1 MSLADFHG
9 KKVILY
15 FYPKD
20 ETSGCTKEACAFR
33 DGYSRYTNAGLVV
46 LGCSVDSAD
55 AHKDFIRKN
64 GLPFPLLLDPD
75 KKIATAY
82 GAANGI
88 PILGLDRRI
97 TYVIDENGKI
107 IKVYPERRSVHPC
120 DRNPERPGRRRTPPP
135 RTASQPGGS
144 DRELIEV
151 HCTSR
156 GEYPRLTASITAAAA
171 SVSAFD
177 SRRIISASRSI
188 CAATF
193 SASSMPSAIPPAS
206 NIASINGFAVVVRLG
221 ESLAHGAPPELAR
234 LDSIEIDRRRDAL
247 AKNREQR
254 SIARVRREILV
265 DALRLDEIIHLAVDA
280 INAERTRCRLEH
292 NEFSPPAA

>member
-1 MSLADFHG
+1 MKMLSMGLIAIAVIVLAAAIRPRVARAAMLKEGEIAPPFTTQMVTGGQVTPMSLADFRG

-33 DGYSRYTNAGLVV
+33 DGYARYTNAGLVV

-64 GLPFPLLLDPD
+64 NLPFPLLLDPD

-107 IKVYPERRSVHPC
+107 IKVYPSVDPSTHAIEILN
-120 DRNPERPGRRRTPPP
+120 DLGAADATP
-135 RTASQPGGS
+135 
-144 DRELIEV
+144 
-151 HCTSR
+151 
-156 GEYPRLTASITAAAA
+156 AA
-171 SVSAFD
+171 S
-177 SRRIISASRSI
+177 
-188 CAATF
+188 AT
-193 SASSMPSAIPPAS
+193 
-206 NIASINGFAVVVRLG
+206 
-221 ESLAHGAPPELAR
+221 
-234 LDSIEIDRRRDAL
+234 
-247 AKNREQR
+247 
-254 SIARVRREILV
+254 
-265 DALRLDEIIHLAVDA
+265 
-280 INAERTRCRLEH
+280 
-292 NEFSPPAA
+292 PAAPVSN

>member
-1 MSLADFHG
+1 MKMLTAGLIAIAVIILAVALRPRVARAAMLKEGQIAPPFTTQMVTGEQVAPMSLADFHG

-33 DGYSRYTNAGLVV
+33 DGYARYTNAGLVV

-64 GLPFPLLLDPD
+64 SLPFPLLLDPD

-107 IKVYPERRSVHPC
+107 IKVYPNVDPSTHAIEILNDLGVA
-120 DRNPERPGRRRTPPP
+120 DAAPPAP
-135 RTASQPGGS
+135 AAPAS
-144 DRELIEV
+144 
-151 HCTSR
+151 
-156 GEYPRLTASITAAAA
+156 
-171 SVSAFD
+171 
-177 SRRIISASRSI
+177 
-188 CAATF
+188 
-193 SASSMPSAIPPAS
+193 PAS
-206 NIASINGFAVVVRLG
+206 N
-221 ESLAHGAPPELAR
+221 
-234 LDSIEIDRRRDAL
+234 
-247 AKNREQR
+247 
-254 SIARVRREILV
+254 
-265 DALRLDEIIHLAVDA
+265 
-280 INAERTRCRLEH
+280 
-292 NEFSPPAA
+292 

>member
-1 MSLADFHG
+1 MKMFSVGLIVIAVIILAVALRPRVARAAMLKEGQIAPPFTTQMVTGEQVAPMSLADFHG

-33 DGYSRYTNAGLVV
+33 DGYARYTNAGLVV

-64 GLPFPLLLDPD
+64 SLPFPLLLDPD

-107 IKVYPERRSVHPC
+107 IKVYPNVDPSTH
-120 DRNPERPGRRRTPPP
+120 
-135 RTASQPGGS
+135 A
-144 DRELIEV
+144 IEILNDLGV
-151 HCTSR
+151 
-156 GEYPRLTASITAAAA
+156 ADAA
-171 SVSAFD
+171 
-177 SRRIISASRSI
+177 
-188 CAATF
+188 
-193 SASSMPSAIPPAS
+193 PPAQ
-206 NIASINGFAVVVRLG
+206 AS
-221 ESLAHGAPPELAR
+221 
-234 LDSIEIDRRRDAL
+234 
-247 AKNREQR
+247 
-254 SIARVRREILV
+254 
-265 DALRLDEIIHLAVDA
+265 
-280 INAERTRCRLEH
+280 
-292 NEFSPPAA
+292 PAAPVSN

>member
-1 MSLADFHG
+1 MKMITIGLIALAIIVVIVAIRPQFARAELLKEGQIAPPFTTQMITGEQQAPMSLADFHG

-46 LGCSVDSAD
+46 LGCSVDTAD

-64 GLPFPLLLDPD
+64 SLPFPLLLDPD

-107 IKVYPERRSVHPC
+107 IKVYPSV
-120 DRNPERPGRRRTPPP
+120 D
-135 RTASQPGGS
+135 
-144 DRELIEV
+144 
-151 HCTSR
+151 
-156 GEYPRLTASITAAAA
+156 
-171 SVSAFD
+171 
-177 SRRIISASRSI
+177 
-188 CAATF
+188 
-193 SASSMPSAIPPAS
+193 PSTHA
-206 NIASINGFAVVVRLG
+206 
-221 ESLAHGAPPELAR
+221 
-234 LDSIEIDRRRDAL
+234 IEILNDLGSADA
-247 AKNREQR
+247 
-254 SIARVRREILV
+254 
-265 DALRLDEIIHLAVDA
+265 
-280 INAERTRCRLEH
+280 T
-292 NEFSPPAA
+292 PAAQASPTAPVSN